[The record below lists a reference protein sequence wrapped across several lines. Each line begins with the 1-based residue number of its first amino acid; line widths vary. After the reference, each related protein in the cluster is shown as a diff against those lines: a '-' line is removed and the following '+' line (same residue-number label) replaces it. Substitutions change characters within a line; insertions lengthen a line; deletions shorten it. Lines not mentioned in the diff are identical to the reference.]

1 MRFGLSYSL
10 WECDPESND
19 YCKLG
24 RIATGEGKCYAQA
37 AQAHFQDLDT
47 TLRANLGEVVHQ
59 KGNDGQ
65 HCIVRQ

>member
-1 MRFGLSYSL
+1 MKRDWIVS
-10 WECDPESND
+10 
-19 YCKLG
+19 G
-24 RIATGEGKCYAQA
+24 RRPAGICAAALLIA

-47 TLRANLGEVVHQ
+47 TLRANLGEVVRQ